1 VSIAFLGGGNMANA
15 LIGGLIARGFPPGD
29 IAVIEISPAARSRIA
44 ASHGVRVS
52 TAPDAASG
60 KADTFVLAVKPQD
73 ARAALASLAASVHG
87 KLVISIAAGLPL
99 AALSRWL
106 GGHRSLVRCMPN
118 TPALVG
124 AGIAGL
130 YALPEV
136 TVAERERAQRV
147 LGAVGEVVWLSDE
160 RLLDT
165 VTAVS
170 GSGPAYVFW
179 LIEQLAGFAERA
191 GIGKAE
197 ALRLATHTVL
207 GSAKLAAQSGE
218 PPAELRA
225 RVTSKGGTTEA
236 ALRVFGEEKLAERF
250 ARALAAATKRGGELG
265 DELARD

>member
-1 VSIAFLGGGNMANA
+1 MSIAFLGGGNMANA
-15 LIGGLIARGFPPGD
+15 LIGGLIARGFAASD
-29 IAVIEISPAARSRIA
+29 IAVVEISSAARERIA
-44 ASHGVRVS
+44 AHGVRVG
-52 TAPDAASG
+52 AALDAAG
-60 KADTFVLAVKPQD
+60 AKADTLVLAVKPQD
-73 ARAALASLAASVHG
+73 ARVALAAVAGSVQG
-87 KLVISIAAGLPL
+87 KLVISIAAGLRL

-130 YALPEV
+130 CALPEV
-136 TVAERERAQRV
+136 TAAQRERAQRI
-147 LGAVGEVVWLSDE
+147 LGAVGEVVWLDDE

-179 LIEQLAGFAERA
+179 LIEQLAQFAERA
-191 GIGKAE
+191 GIAKAD
-197 ALRLATHTVL
+197 ALKLATHTVL

-236 ALRVFGEEKLAERF
+236 ALRVFAQEKLAERF
-250 ARALAAATKRGGELG
+250 AQALAAASKRGGELG
-265 DELARD
+265 DELAKD